1 MYLDQFQPPPPTLIG
16 QHLGLDL
23 YAEGQGFALPR
34 VRDMLTE
41 APERY
46 SDLCGHTAG
55 LIMPLLDWR
64 GQKLPFC
71 VTACVD
77 DQVVA
82 AAWAGTVTSRETGA
96 QGCNVSFGV
105 RPAFGGKGL
114 ATILSAIAYQQCLRD
129 APELEF
135 VNVQTEAGNVGAR
148 AIATRLEL
156 RRTCE
161 FDRETRGRAPRL
173 YVTYRAPADIVT
185 ARCIEII
192 ADAGVNIDFPPRRSE
207 RRQRGSE
214 VQPRVALPPSIA
226 ALLPPFKG
234 SSMTNLPFPIPQAIL
249 AQARAAGGSAR
260 ADNDILRNALAGR
273 HGILP
278 GIALVENQLVTSTR
292 SAPADVPF
300 PLVGE
305 EARIYHEGSISAYV
319 HSLEMVS
326 SDCVRE
332 LFDSLGPVPSDDAD
346 LVAQNQLIAEALFGR
361 CGVTSGAD
369 VIEKRLAVA
378 TRAAHADAPFPMN
391 AAHGAIWH
399 QAQRTA
405 YQYVLEML
413 CTDSLKQLAPQ
424 FAGLAFQPAAPD
436 LADDDV
442 PAAPEEA
449 EAPRM

>member
-1 MYLDQFQPPPPTLIG
+1 MYLDQLQPPPPTLIS
-16 QHLGLDL
+16 HYLGLAL

-34 VRDMLTE
+34 VRDMLTDDL
-41 APERY
+41 ERY
-46 SDLCGHTAG
+46 SDLCGHTVG

-71 VTACVD
+71 VTACVE

-82 AAWAGTVTSRETGA
+82 AGWAGTVTSRETGA
-96 QGCNVSFGV
+96 QGCNISFGV
-105 RPAFGGKGL
+105 RPAFAGKGL
-114 ATILSAIAYQQCLRD
+114 ATILSAIAYLQCLRD

-148 AIATRLEL
+148 AIATRLAL

-173 YVTYRAPADIVT
+173 YVTYRAAADVVT
-185 ARCIEII
+185 ARCIEIF
-192 ADAGVNIDFPPRRSE
+192 AEAGVNIDIPRRRSE
-207 RRQRGSE
+207 WRRRGPE

-234 SSMTNLPFPIPQAIL
+234 SSMTNLPFPIPHSVL
-249 AQARAAGGSAR
+249 APARAARGSAR
-260 ADNDILRNALAGR
+260 ADNDVLRNALAGP
-273 HGILP
+273 HGILS

-292 SAPADVPF
+292 ATPADAPF

-332 LFDSLGPVPSDDAD
+332 LFNSLGPVPGDDAALD
-346 LVAQNQLIAEALFGR
+346 AQNQLIAEALFGR
-361 CGVTSGAD
+361 YGVTSGAD
-369 VIEKRLAVA
+369 VIEKCLAMA
-378 TRAAHADAPFPMN
+378 TRAEHADAPFPMDT
-391 AAHGAIWH
+391 AHGAIWH

-413 CTDSLKQLAPQ
+413 CTDRLKQLAPQ
-424 FAGLAFQPAAPD
+424 FASLVQPDAPD
-436 LADDDV
+436 LVDDDV
-442 PAAPEEA
+442 LATPEEA
-449 EAPRM
+449 EAPRI